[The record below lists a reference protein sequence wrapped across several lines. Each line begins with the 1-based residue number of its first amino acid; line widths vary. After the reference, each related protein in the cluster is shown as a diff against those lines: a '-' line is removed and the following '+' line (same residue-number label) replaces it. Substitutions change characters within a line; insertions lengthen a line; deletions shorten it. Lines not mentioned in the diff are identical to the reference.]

1 MSRLFISWDSTE
13 MAVTVGLTVEAEED
27 DAQAIA
33 LVAELA
39 RRALREAFDPVTAVG
54 KQMSP

>member
-13 MAVTVGLTVEAEED
+13 MAITVGLTVEAEEGD
-27 DAQAIA
+27 GQAIE

-39 RRALREAFDPVTAVG
+39 RRALREVFDPVTAVG